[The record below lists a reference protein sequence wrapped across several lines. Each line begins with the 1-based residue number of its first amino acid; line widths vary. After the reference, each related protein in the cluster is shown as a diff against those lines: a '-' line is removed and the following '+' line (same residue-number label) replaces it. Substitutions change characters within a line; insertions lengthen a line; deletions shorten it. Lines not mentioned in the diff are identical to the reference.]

1 LKKFIKAALL
11 KAKLPLNSTGKKWLR
26 KTLLSPLYQQLLNN
40 EVYMQTVS
48 TVSALV
54 AQQVR
59 EQLKTHKI
67 VLHVIEFESDEVF
80 LTNNNGLVIR
90 VSRTGPESGEIV
102 VDQGDSTIKSLVS
115 SDEIQSFQ
123 TFFQIPLV

>member
-1 LKKFIKAALL
+1 
-11 KAKLPLNSTGKKWLR
+11 
-26 KTLLSPLYQQLLNN
+26 
-40 EVYMQTVS
+40 MQVVS

-54 AQQVR
+54 AHQVR
-59 EQLKTHKI
+59 EQLKLHNI
-67 VLHVIEFESDEVF
+67 ALQVLEFESDEVF
-80 LTNNNGLVIR
+80 LVNGTGMVIR

-102 VDQGDSTIKSLVS
+102 VDQGDSVIKRLIA

>member
-1 LKKFIKAALL
+1 
-11 KAKLPLNSTGKKWLR
+11 
-26 KTLLSPLYQQLLNN
+26 
-40 EVYMQTVS
+40 MQTVS